1 MKLTKRL
8 LSLALTALLLTCFCQ
23 LSYAEEPSLQCFTPA
38 PGENTS
44 MYPLI
49 FGAGAWHPL
58 YKNEEPWLPK
68 SIVTDVLGQTTDM
81 ETIFSPENTLGADAG
96 AMGSILGA
104 LTSLDMDAFGG
115 AMIQL
120 WKNSY
125 GPIAM
130 DEEGKSI
137 DQTISCVIPYLTYL
151 GTKYSTFTDNPAA
164 YAALD
169 PTMNAIKEAGYLA
182 ENQAFWTF
190 DWRLNP
196 IGNADLLHEYIEKL
210 IRLYGEGNS
219 HPGGNHNGYYGEPF
233 DKVNFNAIS
242 GSGPI
247 ALAYLKKYGTTR
259 LASLVFNISMHA
271 GSTLFGNIALG
282 DFGFDAASLA
292 QGGLSMFGLQD
303 SKVDGD
309 SPFGLPPW
317 LIGGL
322 YQMGVLDG
330 LLKTFNFAARGA
342 YKKFYEDA
350 LIPIWFQMPVYLC
363 MIPNKDYKAAKK
375 YLFNGDSKYAK
386 LLADTDEYHNIM
398 AMQDELILQAA
409 SEIKLSVRVGY
420 GNSLSPYAIGAN
432 VSSDKLV
439 DTHYASLG
447 ATCAPPGRPFSF
459 LYRQKKFCGTNY
471 MSPDRYVDA
480 STCLLPDVTWFA
492 KDLPHTAQ
500 WDYSGWYGWWLAA
513 GDYTIWDDD
522 RFPQYSQW
530 IAKEEGE
537 TADSF
542 IPLKVTTPPWI
553 ANLKS
558 IGLWLLQAWRWFI
571 LLPLFWMN
579 CL

>member
-8 LSLALTALLLTCFCQ
+8 LSLALTVLLLAGFFQ
-23 LSYAEEPSLQCFTPA
+23 FASAEAPQPFAPA
-38 PGENTS
+38 AGKDTS

-58 YKNEEPWLPK
+58 FTDEEPWLPSK
-68 SIVTDVLGQTTDM
+68 LVPGTQM
-81 ETIFSPENTLGADAG
+81 ETIFSPESTLGADAG
-96 AMGSILGA
+96 AMESILGA
-104 LTSLDMDAFGG
+104 LLSLDMDAFGG

-120 WKNSY
+120 WDNSY
-125 GPIAM
+125 GAIAM
-130 DEEGKSI
+130 NAEGESI
-137 DQTISCVIPYLTYL
+137 NDTISCVIPYLTYL
-151 GTKYSTFTDNPAA
+151 GRTYSTFTDNPPA
-164 YAALD
+164 YAPFDL
-169 PTMNAIKEAGYLA
+169 TMNAIKEASYLA

-196 IGNADLLHEYIEKL
+196 IENADLLHEYFEK
-210 IRLYGEGNS
+210 IIDLYGQGN
-219 HPGGNHNGYYGEPF
+219 GHNGYYGEPF

-247 ALAYLKKYGTTR
+247 ALAYLDKYGTEY
-259 LASLVFNISMHA
+259 LASLVFNISMHG

-303 SKVDGD
+303 SKVDGGD
-309 SPFGLPPW
+309 PFGIPSW
-317 LIGGL
+317 LISGL
-322 YQMGVLDG
+322 YQMGTLDG

-363 MIPNKDYKAAKK
+363 MIPTKDYAAAKQ
-375 YLFNGDSKYAK
+375 YLFKGDHKYDI
-386 LLADTDEYHNIM
+386 LLEGADAYHDIM
-398 AMQDELILQAA
+398 AMQDELILKAA
-409 SEIKLSVRVGY
+409 AKIKLSVRVGY
-420 GNSLSPYAIGAN
+420 GCPLSPYAVGTN

-439 DTHYASLG
+439 DTQYASLG
-447 ATCAPPGRPFSF
+447 ATCAPPGLPFSF
-459 LYRQKKFCGTNY
+459 FYRQKKLCGKDY
-471 MSPDRYVDA
+471 ISPDRYVDA

-500 WDYSGWYGWWLAA
+500 WDYSGWYGWWLQAK
-513 GDYTIWDDD
+513 DYTIWDDG

-530 IAKEEGE
+530 APKDTGKGEIADHFTTLEVTEPVWL
-537 TADSF
+537 TH
-542 IPLKVTTPPWI
+542 LKTFGL
-553 ANLKS
+553 NL
-558 IGLWLLQAWRWFI
+558 LRAWRWII
-571 LLPLFWMN
+571 LTPLFWMD